1 MTDRRSRTPAVRAS
15 PATAR
20 WRSSSRPSTSCAS
33 VGYDRLTFDAVAAAA
48 RASKAT
54 LYRRWPHKRDLVID
68 AVGLFIDCPAEQDPD
83 TGSLRGDLLAQACAD
98 GGLDD
103 EVVIGTWSA
112 LLPVIHREPE
122 LARGIHERFLAPK
135 IEATRTIFEHA
146 RRRGEVGADADLD
159 TLLMILP
166 SLSIHEALLS
176 GKPTRAGP
184 HRRVRGQ
191 RRPPGLRRHPRARAQ
206 HPLSRPAT
214 QATHTT
220 PARLREEHPCLRPR
234 SMR

>member
-1 MTDRRSRTPAVRAS
+1 MSTTD
-15 PATAR
+15 TAG
-20 WRSSSRPSTSCAS
+20 STTDIADTAHASRPRVAGDRE
-33 VGYDRLTFDAVAAAA
+33 VEILEAAIDVLRDAGYDRLTFDAVASAA

-68 AVGLFIDCPAEQDPD
+68 AVGLFIGCPAEQDPD

-103 EVVIGTWSA
+103 EVVIGTWGA

-146 RRRGEVGADADLD
+146 RQRGEIGADADLD

-176 GKPTRAGP
+176 GHLPGP
-184 HRRVRGQ
+184 HRIAEFVDSVV
-191 RRPPGLRRHPRARAQ
+191 L
-206 HPLSRPAT
+206 PACA
-214 QATHTT
+214 ATLASAPST
-220 PARLREEHPCLRPR
+220 R
-234 SMR
+234 

>member
-1 MTDRRSRTPAVRAS
+1 MTAEH
-15 PATAR
+15 
-20 WRSSSRPSTSCAS
+20 SSTSRPRVVGDREVEILDSALDVLRE

-68 AVGLFIDCPAEQDPD
+68 AVGRFIDCPAEQDPD

-103 EVVIGTWSA
+103 EVVIGTWGA

-135 IEATRTIFEHA
+135 IEATRAIFENA
-146 RRRGEVGADADLD
+146 RARGEMGDDADLD

-166 SLSIHEALLS
+166 AMCFHEALMT
-176 GKPTRAGP
+176 G
-184 HRRVRGQ
+184 
-191 RRPPGLRRHPRARAQ
+191 RRPGRERVTQL
-206 HPLSRPAT
+206 LDSVVLPACA
-214 QATHTT
+214 ATV
-220 PARLREEHPCLRPR
+220 AD
-234 SMR
+234 

>member
-1 MTDRRSRTPAVRAS
+1 MSTTSASTTD
-15 PATAR
+15 TAHA
-20 WRSSSRPSTSCAS
+20 SRPRVAGDREVEILEAAIDVLRES
-33 VGYDRLTFDAVAAAA
+33 GYDRLTFDAVATAA

-68 AVGLFIDCPAEQDPD
+68 AVG
-83 TGSLRGDLLAQACAD
+83 
-98 GGLDD
+98 
-103 EVVIGTWSA
+103 

-146 RRRGEVGADADLD
+146 RQRGEVGADADLD

-176 GKPTRAGP
+176 G
-184 HRRVRGQ
+184 
-191 RRPPGLRRHPRARAQ
+191 RRPGPDRIAEFVDSVVL
-206 HPLSRPAT
+206 PACA
-214 QATHTT
+214 ATLA
-220 PARLREEHPCLRPR
+220 PAPSTR
-234 SMR
+234 

>member
-1 MTDRRSRTPAVRAS
+1 MSTSAD
-15 PATAR
+15 ATAAQPA
-20 WRSSSRPSTSCAS
+20 SRPRVAGDREVEILESAID
-33 VGYDRLTFDAVAAAA
+33 VLRDLGYDRLTFDAVATAA

-68 AVGLFIDCPAEQDPD
+68 AVGLFVDCPAEQDPD

-103 EVVIGTWSA
+103 EVVLGTWSA

-122 LARGIHERFLAPK
+122 LARGIHERFVAPK
-135 IEATRTIFEHA
+135 IAAARTVFENA
-146 RRRGEVGADADLD
+146 RGRGEVGADADLD

-176 GKPTRAGP
+176 G
-184 HRRVRGQ
+184 
-191 RRPPGLRRHPRARAQ
+191 RRPGPERIAEFVDAVVLPACAATLAPAPDAR
-206 HPLSRPAT
+206 
-214 QATHTT
+214 
-220 PARLREEHPCLRPR
+220 
-234 SMR
+234 

>member
-1 MTDRRSRTPAVRAS
+1 MGTAGAQAKDVVTDDAGHG
-15 PATAR
+15 
-20 WRSSSRPSTSCAS
+20 SRPRVAGDRE
-33 VGYDRLTFDAVAAAA
+33 VEILEAAIEVLRDAGYDKLTFDAVAATA

-68 AVGLFIDCPAEQDPD
+68 ALGLFMNCPAEQDPD

-112 LLPVIHREPE
+112 LLPVIHREAE
-122 LARGIHERFLAPK
+122 LASGIHERFLAPK
-135 IEATRTIFEHA
+135 IAASRSIFENA
-146 RRRGEVGADADLD
+146 RARGEIGADADLD

-176 GKPTRAGP
+176 G
-184 HRRVRGQ
+184 
-191 RRPPGLRRHPRARAQ
+191 
-206 HPLSRPAT
+206 SRPGPDRIAEFVDTVVLPACAAT
-214 QATHTT
+214 LA
-220 PARLREEHPCLRPR
+220 PRPSSR
-234 SMR
+234 

>member
-1 MTDRRSRTPAVRAS
+1 MGPGANTAGAQPAGRPRVVGDREVEILEAAIGVLRDL
-15 PATAR
+15 
-20 WRSSSRPSTSCAS
+20 
-33 VGYDRLTFDAVAAAA
+33 GYDRLTFDAVATAA

-83 TGSLRGDLLAQACAD
+83 TGSLRGDLLAQACAA

-103 EVVIGTWSA
+103 EVVVGTWSA

-122 LARGIHERFLAPK
+122 LACGIPERFVAPT
-135 IEATRTIFEHA
+135 IAASRTIFENA
-146 RRRGEVGADADLD
+146 RLRGEVGRDADLD

-176 GKPTRAGP
+176 G
-184 HRRVRGQ
+184 
-191 RRPPGLRRHPRARAQ
+191 RRPGPERIAEFIDTVVL
-206 HPLSRPAT
+206 PACA
-214 QATHTT
+214 ATLA
-220 PARLREEHPCLRPR
+220 PASDQR
-234 SMR
+234 

>member
-1 MTDRRSRTPAVRAS
+1 MSTTSPSTTDAHAVPALA
-15 PATAR
+15 PAAHA
-20 WRSSSRPSTSCAS
+20 SRPRVAGDREVEILEAAIDVLRES
-33 VGYDRLTFDAVAAAA
+33 GYDRLTFDAVATAA

-103 EVVIGTWSA
+103 EVVIGTWGA

-122 LARGIHERFLAPK
+122 LANGIHERFLAPK
-135 IEATRTIFEHA
+135 LEATRTIFEHA
-146 RRRGEVGADADLD
+146 RQRGEVGADADLD

-176 GKPTRAGP
+176 G
-184 HRRVRGQ
+184 
-191 RRPPGLRRHPRARAQ
+191 RRPGPDRIAEFVDSVVL
-206 HPLSRPAT
+206 PAGA
-214 QATHTT
+214 ATVA
-220 PARLREEHPCLRPR
+220 PAPSTR
-234 SMR
+234 

>member
-1 MTDRRSRTPAVRAS
+1 MVPIRPRVEGERQDEILD
-15 PATAR
+15 ATLALLIE
-20 WRSSSRPSTSCAS
+20 
-33 VGYDRLTFDAVAAAA
+33 VGYDRLTMDAVAKRS

-54 LYRRWPHKRDLVID
+54 LYRRWETKASLVID
-68 AVGLFIDCPAEQDPD
+68 ALLRAKGAPHVELPD
-83 TGSLRGDLLAQACAD
+83 TGTLRGDLLAQACAD

-103 EVVIGTWSA
+103 EVVIGTWGA

-146 RRRGEVGADADLD
+146 RERGEVGADADLD

-176 GKPTRAGP
+176 G
-184 HRRVRGQ
+184 
-191 RRPPGLRRHPRARAQ
+191 RRPGPDRIAEFVDSVVL
-206 HPLSRPAT
+206 PACA
-214 QATHTT
+214 ATLAPT
-220 PARLREEHPCLRPR
+220 PSIR
-234 SMR
+234 

>member
-1 MTDRRSRTPAVRAS
+1 MDSTTDTTGRTSTVHSS
-15 PATAR
+15 PQ
-20 WRSSSRPSTSCAS
+20 SRPRVSGDREHELLEAAVTVLRE

-54 LYRRWPHKRDLVID
+54 LYRKWPHKSDLVID
-68 AVGLFIDCPAEQDPD
+68 ALVLFIGCPADKDPD
-83 TGSLRGDLLAQACAD
+83 TGSLRGDLITQACAV

-103 EVVIGTWSA
+103 EAVMQTWSA

-122 LARGIHERFLAPK
+122 MARGIHERFLAPK

-146 RRRGEVGADADLD
+146 RERGEVGADADLD

-176 GKPTRAGP
+176 G
-184 HRRVRGQ
+184 
-191 RRPPGLRRHPRARAQ
+191 RRPGPDRIAEFVDSVVLPACAATLAPAPSPR
-206 HPLSRPAT
+206 
-214 QATHTT
+214 
-220 PARLREEHPCLRPR
+220 
-234 SMR
+234 

>member
-1 MTDRRSRTPAVRAS
+1 MSTSADAAAAQPA
-15 PATAR
+15 
-20 WRSSSRPSTSCAS
+20 SRPRVAGDREVEILESAID
-33 VGYDRLTFDAVAAAA
+33 VLRDLGYDRLTFDAVATAA

-68 AVGLFIDCPAEQDPD
+68 AVGLFVDCPAEQDPD

-103 EVVIGTWSA
+103 EVVLGTWSA

-122 LARGIHERFLAPK
+122 LACGIHERFVAPK
-135 IEATRTIFEHA
+135 IAAARTIFENA
-146 RRRGEVGADADLD
+146 RERGEVGSDADLD

-176 GKPTRAGP
+176 G
-184 HRRVRGQ
+184 
-191 RRPPGLRRHPRARAQ
+191 RRPGPERIAEFIDAVVL
-206 HPLSRPAT
+206 PACA
-214 QATHTT
+214 ATLA
-220 PARLREEHPCLRPR
+220 PAPDGR
-234 SMR
+234 

>member
-1 MTDRRSRTPAVRAS
+1 MKRNSFVSSGDRGSMSTTSANTTDAAH
-15 PATAR
+15 A
-20 WRSSSRPSTSCAS
+20 SRPRVAGNREVEILEAAIDVLRES
-33 VGYDRLTFDAVAAAA
+33 GYDRLTFDAVATAA

-54 LYRRWPHKRDLVID
+54 LSRRWPHKRDLVID

-103 EVVIGTWSA
+103 EVGMGTWGA

-122 LARGIHERFLAPK
+122 LARGIHERFVAPK

-146 RRRGEVGADADLD
+146 RQRGEIGDDADLD

-176 GKPTRAGP
+176 GRLPGPDRIAAFVDTVVLPACAATIASAPSTR
-184 HRRVRGQ
+184 
-191 RRPPGLRRHPRARAQ
+191 
-206 HPLSRPAT
+206 
-214 QATHTT
+214 
-220 PARLREEHPCLRPR
+220 
-234 SMR
+234 

>member
-1 MTDRRSRTPAVRAS
+1 MGTTSSTTTDVTD
-15 PATAR
+15 ATD
-20 WRSSSRPSTSCAS
+20 STHTSRPRVAGDREVEILESAID
-33 VGYDRLTFDAVAAAA
+33 VLRELGYDRLTFDAVAAAA

-135 IEATRTIFEHA
+135 IEATRAIFEHA

-176 GKPTRAGP
+176 G
-184 HRRVRGQ
+184 
-191 RRPPGLRRHPRARAQ
+191 
-206 HPLSRPAT
+206 SRPGPDRIAEFVDTVVLPACAAT
-214 QATHTT
+214 LASAPST
-220 PARLREEHPCLRPR
+220 R
-234 SMR
+234 